1 MRNNPSIMSDII
13 PIDSEITTFSDYLN
27 NNCRGF
33 FYLPDLEMERVSF

>member
-27 NNCRGF
+27 NNCRGTK
-33 FYLPDLEMERVSF
+33 YMTKI